1 MKIVL
6 RAILLLPC
14 SVLVFSQAKVTP
26 KATNNKPARV
36 ATSTPKP
43 KEPETLDAFKR
54 KFMNQD
60 IIVNDVPFEDNYC
73 LQWVS
78 AQQKPDGSYEEVKE
92 IHNNLP
98 ISYRGQTA
106 NVISVQLAH
115 SIFENNHAGGTNAFG
130 ESVGEGEIENPY
142 MEIVLKFKDGKLAIT
157 RGYTNTLVPEL
168 MDLASKRESA
178 QAKLDSL
185 LPTVI
190 GQPLY
195 AVAFSKLY
203 KPTAS
208 VDDIMGPSEIL
219 ARLSV
224 TEVPLLQPLSITK
237 TKYLPDVNAVVMKLK
252 LPSGSDAIVLTQ
264 LSNVD
269 LNDSGQSFL
278 SKISG
283 SLLSSMPKDLKP
295 REIDA
300 IKGMK
305 VFRGMSKEAVQ
316 YAIGLAEKE
325 NDWGRGGTQLVYFDG
340 KLLVY
345 LDASGRVEDWQS
357 FD

>member
-1 MKIVL
+1 MKMVL
-6 RAILLLPC
+6 QAILLLLC
-14 SVLVFSQAKVTP
+14 SGLMFSQTKVRP
-26 KATNNKPARV
+26 KTTNNKPAHV
-36 ATSTPKP
+36 AASKP
-43 KEPETLDAFKR
+43 KEPETLDAFRR
-54 KFMNQD
+54 KFLDQE
-60 IIVNDVPFEDNYC
+60 IIVNDVPFEDTYC

-78 AQQKPDGSYEEVKE
+78 AQQRSDGSYEEIHE
-92 IHNNLP
+92 IHSNLP

-106 NVISVQLAH
+106 HVISIQIAH
-115 SIFENNHAGGTNAFG
+115 SILESNHAGGTNAFG

-185 LPTVI
+185 LPTII

-208 VDDIMGPSEIL
+208 VDDMMGTSEIL
-219 ARLSV
+219 ARLST
-224 TEVPLLQPLSITK
+224 TEVPLLQPFPITK
-237 TKYLPDVNAVVMKLK
+237 AKYLPDVNAVVMKLK
-252 LPSGSDAIVLTQ
+252 LPGGSDAIVLTQ
-264 LSNVD
+264 LRD
-269 LNDSGQSFL
+269 IDFDDSGNSFL

-283 SLLSSMPKDLKP
+283 SLLPSMPKNLKP

-305 VFRGMSKEAVQ
+305 LFRGMSKDAVQ
-316 YAIGLAEKE
+316 YAIGFAEKE
-325 NDWGRGGTQLVYFDG
+325 NDWGRAGTQLVYFDG

-345 LDASGRVEDWQS
+345 LDASDRVEDWQS